1 MDNLKNKLTNEA
13 ESQPSCLGA
22 VITRYSFQE
31 IEKILNSQID
41 YMIQCVNDS
50 QGTIDPSE
58 DIAEIETTLKV
69 LRKVYNV

>member
-69 LRKVYNV
+69 LKQVYNV

>member
-1 MDNLKNKLTNEA
+1 MDNLKDKLTNEA

>member
-1 MDNLKNKLTNEA
+1 MEHENLNTEETAN
-13 ESQPSCLGA
+13 SDLGA
-22 VITRYSFQE
+22 IITRYSFQE

-69 LRKVYNV
+69 LRQVYNV

>member
-1 MDNLKNKLTNEA
+1 MDNLKDKLTNEA
-13 ESQPSCLGA
+13 ESQPSLLGA

>member
-1 MDNLKNKLTNEA
+1 MENENLNTEETAN
-13 ESQPSCLGA
+13 SDLGA

-58 DIAEIETTLKV
+58 DFAEIETTLKV
-69 LRKVYNV
+69 LRQVYNV

>member
-1 MDNLKNKLTNEA
+1 MEHKNLNTEETAN
-13 ESQPSCLGA
+13 SDLGA

-41 YMIQCVNDS
+41 YMIHCVNDS

-69 LRKVYNV
+69 LRQVYNV

>member
-1 MDNLKNKLTNEA
+1 MDHENLNTEETAN
-13 ESQPSCLGA
+13 SDLGA

-69 LRKVYNV
+69 LRQVYNV

>member
-1 MDNLKNKLTNEA
+1 MEHKNLNTEETAN
-13 ESQPSCLGA
+13 SDLGA

-69 LRKVYNV
+69 LRQVYNV

>member
-1 MDNLKNKLTNEA
+1 MDNLNDKLSDEA
-13 ESQPSCLGA
+13 QSQPSFLGG

-31 IEKILNSQID
+31 IEKILCNQID
-41 YMIQCVNDS
+41 YMIECVNES

-69 LRKVYNV
+69 LRQVYNV

>member
-1 MDNLKNKLTNEA
+1 MNTDKTSLENEN
-13 ESQPSCLGA
+13 QPSCLGA

-69 LRKVYNV
+69 LRQVYNV